1 MARPK
6 KQEEHAH
13 SESWLVSY
21 CDMISLLVTFFL
33 MMMTFST
40 SNQHNMT
47 EAGVGLLKGRGGV
60 WKNQLAFP
68 LESTVDLAQLNVF
81 AREMCSLMSVM
92 GGGQPMTV
100 KPIQDGFTIGFDL
113 DASFAPG
120 SDEVTPALRK
130 ELLRVGRVLS
140 RFGFAIIVEG
150 YTDSLFR
157 PTRYYTDDIAMGL
170 SRAREAATVLLD
182 GCAIP
187 SERVFVSSFGSLRPR
202 APNETPTGRT
212 SNRRV
217 ELRVVPT
224 IRRSTPSQAGG
235 QFEERQK

>member
-6 KQEEHAH
+6 KHEEHGH

-40 SNQHNMT
+40 SNQHTMT

-60 WKNQLAFP
+60 WQNAMAFP
-68 LESTVDLAQLNVF
+68 AQSSIDLAQLDIF
-81 AREMCSLMSVM
+81 AREMCSLMSVQ
-92 GGGQPMTV
+92 GGGQPMTI

-113 DASFAPG
+113 ESSFAPG

-130 ELLRVGRVLS
+130 ELLHVGRVLS
-140 RFGFAIIVEG
+140 RFGFTIVVEG
-150 YTDSLFR
+150 YTDSLFK
-157 PTRYYTDDIAMGL
+157 PTRFYPDEIAMGL
-170 SRAREAATVLLD
+170 SRAREAAAVLLD
-182 GCAIP
+182 GCGLKP
-187 SERVFVSSFGSLRPR
+187 DRVFVSSFGALRPR
-202 APNETPTGRT
+202 APNDTATGRR

-224 IRRSTPSQAGG
+224 VRRSTPKPHGG
-235 QFEERQK
+235 QFEERAK

>member
-1 MARPK
+1 MARQK

-47 EAGVGLLKGRGGV
+47 EAGIGLLKGRGGV

-68 LESTVDLAQLNVF
+68 ASCTIDLAQLGVF
-81 AREMCSLMSVM
+81 ARELCSLNTVM
-92 GGGQPMTV
+92 EGGQPLTI

-113 DASFAPG
+113 NSSFAPG
-120 SDEVTPALRK
+120 SDEVTPQLRE
-130 ELLRVGRVLS
+130 ELLHVGRVLA
-140 RFGFAIIVEG
+140 RFGFTVIVEG
-150 YTDSLFR
+150 YTDTAFK
-157 PTRYYTDDIAMGL
+157 PTRFYTDDIAMGL
-170 SRAREAATVLLD
+170 SRAREAAAVLLD
-182 GCAIP
+182 GCGLAP
-187 SERVFVSSFGSLRPR
+187 ERVFVSSFGSLRPR
-202 APNETPTGRT
+202 APNETPSGRA

-224 IRRSTPSQAGG
+224 IKHSTPKPHNG
-235 QFEERQK
+235 QFEEDKR

>member
-6 KQEEHAH
+6 KQEEHGH

-47 EAGVGLLKGRGGV
+47 EAGIGLLKGRGGV
-60 WKNQLAFP
+60 WKNSLAFP
-68 LESTVDLAQLNVF
+68 AESTIDIAQLGIF
-81 AREMCSLMSVM
+81 AREVCALMSTM

-113 DASFAPG
+113 GSSFAPG
-120 SDEVTPALRK
+120 SDEVTPQLRQ
-130 ELLRVGRVLS
+130 ELLHVGRVLS
-140 RFGFAIIVEG
+140 RFGFTIVVEG
-150 YTDSLFR
+150 YTDSMFK
-157 PTRYYTDDIAMGL
+157 PTRFYGDDIAMGL
-170 SRAREAATVLLD
+170 SRAREAAAVLLD
-182 GCAIP
+182 GCGIP
-187 SERVFVSSFGSLRPR
+187 PNRVYVSSFGSLRPR
-202 APNETPTGRT
+202 APNDTPTGRM

-224 IRRSTPSQAGG
+224 IRRSAPSAAGG
-235 QFEERQK
+235 QFEERAR

>member
-6 KQEEHAH
+6 KQEEHGH

-47 EAGVGLLKGRGGV
+47 EAGVGLLRGRGGV
-60 WKNQLAFP
+60 WKNSLAFP
-68 LESTVDLAQLNVF
+68 TESVVDIAQLGVF
-81 AREMCSLMSVM
+81 SREICSLLAVP

-113 DASFAPG
+113 SASFAPG
-120 SDEVTPALRK
+120 SDEVTPQLGK
-130 ELLRVGRVLS
+130 ELLRIGRVLA
-140 RFGFAIIVEG
+140 RFGFTVVVEG

-157 PTRYYTDDIAMGL
+157 PTRFYPDDIAMGL
-170 SRAREAATVLLD
+170 SRAREAAAVLLD
-182 GCAIP
+182 GCGMP
-187 SERVFVSSFGSLRPR
+187 PDHVYVSSFGALRPR
-202 APNETPTGRT
+202 ASNDTPTGRM

-224 IRRSTPSQAGG
+224 IRRSIPKPPTG
-235 QFEERQK
+235 QFEGGER

>member
-6 KQEEHAH
+6 KQEEHGH

-60 WKNQLAFP
+60 WQNALAFP
-68 LESTVDLAQLNVF
+68 AESTIDLLQLDLF
-81 AREMCSLMSVM
+81 AREMCSLMSVQ

-100 KPIQDGFTIGFDL
+100 KPIQDGFTVGFDL

-120 SDEVTPALRK
+120 SDEVTPGLRK
-130 ELLRVGRVLS
+130 ELKHVGKILA
-140 RFGFAIIVEG
+140 RFGFTVVVEG
-150 YTDSLFR
+150 YTDSLFK
-157 PTRYYTDDIAMGL
+157 PTRFYTDDIAMGL
-170 SRAREAATVLLD
+170 ARAREASVILLD
-182 GCAIP
+182 DCRIP
-187 SERVFVSSFGSLRPR
+187 PDRVFLSSFGALRPR
-202 APNETPTGRT
+202 APNDTPTGRT

-224 IRRSTPSQAGG
+224 IRRSTPSAPGG
-235 QFEERQK
+235 QFQERAK

>member
-1 MARPK
+1 MGRPK
-6 KQEEHAH
+6 KQEEHGH

-60 WKNQLAFP
+60 WKNSFAFP
-68 LESTVDLAQLNVF
+68 VESVVDIAQLGVF
-81 AREMCSLMSVM
+81 SREICSLMSVP
-92 GGGQPMTV
+92 GGGQPMTI

-113 DASFAPG
+113 SASFAPG
-120 SDEVTPALRK
+120 SDEVTPQLGA
-130 ELLRVGRVLS
+130 ELLRVGRVLA
-140 RFGFAIIVEG
+140 RFGFTVVVEG
-150 YTDSLFR
+150 YTDSLFK
-157 PTRYYTDDIAMGL
+157 PTRFYADDIAMGL
-170 SRAREAATVLLD
+170 SRAREAATILLD
-182 GCAIP
+182 GCGLP
-187 SERVFVSSFGSLRPR
+187 SDRVFVSSFGALRPR
-202 APNETPTGRT
+202 ASNDTPTGRM

-224 IRRSTPSQAGG
+224 IRHSTPKEHAG
-235 QFEERQK
+235 QFEGSPR

>member
-1 MARPK
+1 VARQK
-6 KQEEHAH
+6 KQEEHGH

-60 WKNQLAFP
+60 WKNSLAFP
-68 LESTVDLAQLNVF
+68 AESVVDIAQLGVF
-81 AREMCSLMSVM
+81 SREVCALMSVA
-92 GGGQPMTV
+92 GGGQPMTL

-120 SDEVTPALRK
+120 SDEVSPKLAQ
-130 ELLRVGRVLS
+130 ELLHIGRVLS
-140 RFGFAIIVEG
+140 RFGFTIVVEG
-150 YTDSLFR
+150 YTDSLFK
-157 PTRYYTDDIAMGL
+157 PTRFYADDVAMGL
-170 SRAREAATVLLD
+170 SRAREAAAILLD

-187 SERVFVSSFGSLRPR
+187 PERVFVSSFGSLRPR
-202 APNETPTGRT
+202 ASNDTASGRR

-217 ELRVVPT
+217 ELRIVPT
-224 IRRSTPSQAGG
+224 IRRSTPSGPG
-235 QFEERQK
+235 QFESTK